1 MPDWNSLIANSPYV
15 VAAEAL
21 AHAQLAALK
30 SQMGASAARALI
42 NLGDVGVANQVSG
55 ITLPGNTAGLVSEAN
70 KAGTSILSQLG
81 YRHGQQQAA
90 IPARLAGAGFYRSGE
105 TGYLLG
111 QEARQYGQQQYQA
124 RSSTLDYLNNLY
136 NQYLSAQFGI
146 QQGELS
152 ARMQAYQSALANIS
166 AYLPA
171 GGPLPS
177 EVTTAPAPSP
187 ITAPYGYDYQ
197 GRPIDLSR
205 VGYGSFLNP

>member
-1 MPDWNSLIANSPYV
+1 MPDWNAMIANSPYV

-21 AHAQLAALK
+21 AQQQLAALK
-30 SQMGASAARALI
+30 SQMGASAARALV
-42 NLGDVGVANQVSG
+42 NLGDIGLAKQVAG
-55 ITLPGNTAGLVSEAN
+55 ITLPGGTADLVRQAN
-70 KAGTSILSQLG
+70 QSGTSVLSQLG
-81 YRHGQQQAA
+81 YRHGQQQTA

-136 NQYLSAQFGI
+136 NQFLSAQFGI

-152 ARMQAYQSALANIS
+152 ARMQAYQSALANLG

-171 GGPLPS
+171 GGTVPS
-177 EVTTAPAPSP
+177 EVTAPAPSP

-205 VGYGSFLNP
+205 VGYGSFLNT